1 MMILLSKR
9 RAFLKLNKGN
19 IMKNMNQS
27 AAARIQA
34 AEAKAN
40 NGLVEKGGFAARAQ
54 RAAAGN
60 QQSSRPAP
68 SNGPSK
74 TGKPSGKG
82 RGNNAPKSK

>member
-1 MMILLSKR
+1 
-9 RAFLKLNKGN
+9 
-19 IMKNMNQS
+19 MKNMNQS

-40 NGLVEKGGFAARAQ
+40 NGLVEKGSFAARAQ

-60 QQSSRPAP
+60 QQSPRPAP
-68 SNGPSK
+68 PNGPSK